1 MAGELTPPTSV
12 EETSPVGENP
22 KPEKVKV
29 ARRRKSFVAGLFG
42 RPGNRKENR
51 KQVSDFPGA

>member
-1 MAGELTPPTSV
+1 MV
-12 EETSPVGENP
+12 ENP

-42 RPGNRKENR
+42 RPGNKKENE
-51 KQVSDFPGA
+51 KQVPDLSGA